1 MSDGAMHSVSLGVGL
16 VWVLSLDRSE
26 IMSGFFLLG
35 YILYFQMFYNDILL
49 SWLEISWTVLRV
61 GIGLEL
67 RNKTKKK
74 KKRKNR
80 V

>member
-1 MSDGAMHSVSLGVGL
+1 
-16 VWVLSLDRSE
+16 
-26 IMSGFFLLG
+26 
-35 YILYFQMFYNDILL
+35 MFYNDILFL
-49 SWLEISWTVLRV
+49 WLEISWIVFRV

-67 RNKTKKK
+67 RNKIKKK